1 MGANSPIIVLIV
13 NVLRVLLLK
22 KVMDI
27 FLCVDDLDKKS
38 QKIGMGIYC
47 LLTTSLYSIFQ
58 VSVIY
63 EVCNC
68 LGMVALTCFYQEI
81 WKKRLW
87 VSLVLFGLDM
97 ACSLIVYFI
106 FGELA
111 KFQQPAIQ
119 ALLLLICIMVINH
132 ISYLKD
138 EKEMAFGK
146 KQTLLLIVI
155 PMMSVTILS
164 VLMIGNLENTLSL
177 LVCCC
182 TLIIN
187 ISVFY
192 LYNVLLE
199 NYINLRDND
208 IYKQQTYAYQNQL
221 DVIMESQNRIR
232 ALRHDMKNH
241 ILALQVLVQKNEME
255 EADNYLQSMQ
265 SFMANPQEYV
275 ATGNDNVDSL
285 LNYKIQKA
293 KDVLNIVETNISIP
307 ENLNLHSF
315 DLNVVLGNLLD
326 NAIRACLQTEEKKL
340 KITMKL
346 DKGVLFLNIC
356 NSCLGI
362 IKGKRNMLETTKYD
376 KTNHGIGLKN
386 VQRIVEKYH
395 GDMEFLCENGS
406 MEVDIMLYIRDM

>member
-1 MGANSPIIVLIV
+1 V
-13 NVLRVLLLK
+13 NILRVLLLK

-27 FLCVDDLDKKS
+27 FLSVDDMEKKS
-38 QKIGMGIYC
+38 QKIWMGIHC
-47 LLTTSLYSIFQ
+47 LLTTALYSIFQ

-63 EVCNC
+63 EVGNC
-68 LGMVALTCFYQEI
+68 LGMIALTCFYHEI

-87 VSLVLFGLDM
+87 VSLVLFSLDM

-106 FGELA
+106 FGESGE
-111 KFQQPAIQ
+111 FQQPAIQ
-119 ALLLLICIMVINH
+119 ALLLLICVTVISH
-132 ISYLKD
+132 ISYPND

-155 PMMSVTILS
+155 PTMSVTILS
-164 VLMIGNLENTLSL
+164 ALMLGDLESMLAL

-192 LYNVLLE
+192 LYHVLLE
-199 NYINLRDND
+199 NYIHLRDNA

-241 ILALQVLVQKNEME
+241 ILALQVLVQKKEME
-255 EADNYLQSMQ
+255 EADNYLHSMQ
-265 SFMANPQEYV
+265 DFMKNPQEYV
-275 ATGNDNVDSL
+275 TTGNDTIDSL

-293 KDVLNIVETNISIP
+293 KDVLKMVEMNISIP

-326 NAIRACLQTEEKKL
+326 NAIDASVQTKEKKL

-356 NSCLGI
+356 NSCWGI
-362 IKGKRNMLETTKYD
+362 ANGKRTTLETTKCD

-406 MEVDIMLYIRDM
+406 MEVDIMMYIRDM

>member
-1 MGANSPIIVLIV
+1 MGSYRPIIVLIV
-13 NVLRVLLLK
+13 HILRVLLLK

-27 FLCVDDLDKKS
+27 FLSVDDMEKKS
-38 QKIGMGIYC
+38 QKVGMGIYC
-47 LLTTSLYSIFQ
+47 LLTTALYSIFQ

-68 LGMVALTCFYQEI
+68 LGMIALTCFYHEI

-87 VSLVLFGLDM
+87 VSLVLFSLDM

-106 FGELA
+106 FGESGE
-111 KFQQPAIQ
+111 FQQPAIQ
-119 ALLLLICIMVINH
+119 ALLLLICVTVISH
-132 ISYLKD
+132 ISYPND
-138 EKEMAFGK
+138 EREMAFGK

-155 PMMSVTILS
+155 PAMSVTILS
-164 VLMIGNLENTLSL
+164 ALMLGNLESKLAL

-192 LYNVLLE
+192 LYHVLLE
-199 NYINLRDND
+199 NYIHLRDNA

-265 SFMANPQEYV
+265 SFMTNPQEYV
-275 ATGNDNVDSL
+275 STGNDTIDGL

-293 KDVLNIVETNISIP
+293 KDVLKQVETNISIP

-326 NAIRACLQTEEKKL
+326 NAIEASVQTEEKKL

-356 NSCLGI
+356 NSCREI
-362 IKGKRNMLETTKYD
+362 ANGKKTMLETTKYD

-386 VQRIVEKYH
+386 VRRIVEKYH
-395 GDMEFLCENGS
+395 GDMEFICENDS
-406 MEVDIMLYIRDM
+406 MEADIMMYIRDM

>member
-1 MGANSPIIVLIV
+1 MGSYRPIIVLIV
-13 NVLRVLLLK
+13 NILRVLLLK

-27 FLCVDDLDKKS
+27 FLNVDDMEKKS
-38 QKIGMGIYC
+38 QKVGMGIYC
-47 LLTTSLYSIFQ
+47 LLTTALYSIFQ

-63 EVCNC
+63 EVGNC
-68 LGMVALTCFYQEI
+68 LGMIALTCFYHEI

-87 VSLVLFGLDM
+87 VSLVLFSLDM
-97 ACSLIVYFI
+97 ASSLIVYFI
-106 FGELA
+106 FGETGE
-111 KFQQPAIQ
+111 FQQPAIQ
-119 ALLLLICIMVINH
+119 ALLLLICVTVISH
-132 ISYLKD
+132 ISYPED

-146 KQTLLLIVI
+146 KQTFLLIVI
-155 PMMSVTILS
+155 PAMSVTILS
-164 VLMIGNLENTLSL
+164 ALMLGNLESKLAL
-177 LVCCC
+177 LVSCC

-192 LYNVLLE
+192 LYHVLLE
-199 NYINLRDND
+199 NYIHLRDNA

-232 ALRHDMKNH
+232 AMRHDMKNH

-265 SFMANPQEYV
+265 SFMTNPQEYV
-275 ATGNDNVDSL
+275 STGNDTIDGL

-293 KDVLNIVETNISIP
+293 KDVLKQVETNISIP

-326 NAIRACLQTEEKKL
+326 NAIEASVQTEEKKL

-356 NSCLGI
+356 NSCREI
-362 IKGKRNMLETTKYD
+362 ANGKKTMLETTKYD

-386 VQRIVEKYH
+386 VRRIVEKYH
-395 GDMEFLCENGS
+395 GDMEFICENDS
-406 MEVDIMLYIRDM
+406 MEADIMMYIRDM